1 MVIDEREKLGEL
13 LVNAELIT
21 QKQLEMALEMQQQTG
36 GAIGTMLTKL
46 GFLAEGDLTAFI
58 AEKQGIKVVNLSELI
73 LPENLIRRLP
83 VELIRKHHII
93 PIHFSDGVL
102 TVAMADPTDFE
113 AIDEI
118 QLAVDFR
125 VEVNMAPKKDIDKA
139 ISEIFDRETGVIR
152 KEDLLK
158 ALDGEG
164 GGADVDFLDAQ
175 STENV
180 LRAVVSLLIEKGVFT
195 VEEMQQQLE
204 SQDS

>member
-1 MVIDEREKLGEL
+1 MVIDERERLGEL

-46 GFLAEGDLTAFI
+46 GFLSEEQLTSFI

-158 ALDGEG
+158 ALDGDG
-164 GGADVDFLDAQ
+164 GGSDVDFLDAQ

-180 LRAVVSLLIEKGVFT
+180 LRATISLLIEKGVFT
-195 VEEMQQQLE
+195 VEEMQQKLE
-204 SQDS
+204 SQES